1 MKAVIG
7 EYGKVIILAV
17 VLGMLVLFLFGRGN
31 HGFLGMISKARPE
44 AAVGNED
51 SFAMAQ
57 TVFSRKV
64 PELSVSVRKLQK
76 GREYNLLDS
85 GLFEIRAVNPEG
97 EEVPVTI
104 VKLTAPGQ
112 QDITGKTDPRR
123 FVPSISGEYQITY
136 RAEESFQGS
145 IRAKEKKYSVLV
157 D

>member
-44 AAVGNED
+44 AAV
-51 SFAMAQ
+51 A
-57 TVFSRKV
+57 

-76 GREYNLLDS
+76 GRKYNLLDS
-85 GLFEIRAVNPEG
+85 GLFEIKAVNQEG
-97 EEVPVTI
+97 EAVPVTI

-112 QDITGKTDPRR
+112 QDITGETDPRM
-123 FVPSISGEYQITY
+123 FVPFISGEYQITY

-145 IRAKEKKYSVLV
+145 MRAKEKKYSVLV

>member
-57 TVFSRKV
+57 TVFSRKA

-104 VKLTAPGQ
+104 DSSRAAGYYRGDRSPQVCPFYKRGISDHISCRRILSGKYQGKRKEIFCPG
-112 QDITGKTDPRR
+112 
-123 FVPSISGEYQITY
+123 
-136 RAEESFQGS
+136 
-145 IRAKEKKYSVLV
+145 
-157 D
+157 